1 MAAQDASV
9 EGISAAFLLLLEFV
23 GDASLKVPATLSLL
37 QHEQLQA
44 LKAKLAAAPPA
55 AAVPAAA
62 AADCAWGRSEREP
75 ERPAHAAEQELE
87 LEQEEQEEQEE
98 LEQLEPE
105 QQQEQQQQQQQ
116 QQQQEQQEQELK
128 PEPRPDPVDPALHL
142 CEISA
147 IQDATGAWLAVA
159 ETVILLH
166 PPLPLVGVTI
176 WMKRGCSKMTV
187 SPTVRRGTA
196 RM

>member
-105 QQQEQQQQQQQ
+105 QQQEQQ
-116 QQQQEQQEQELK
+116 EQELK